1 MDDIIVILLVI
12 AAIKFVFFGIILLAV
27 FKPNLRQFW
36 LRRQAPETPACIYC
50 QSRWT
55 RPRDEGQLRFEDDA
69 FVLVTE
75 YECDH
80 CRLPFWHVERRPTK
94 SAERHVS

>member
-1 MDDIIVILLVI
+1 MDDIILILLIV
-12 AAIKFVFFGIILLAV
+12 AAIKFVFFGAILLIV
-27 FKPNLRQFW
+27 FKPNLRQT
-36 LRRQAPETPACIYC
+36 LSRKRPPDTPACIYC

-55 RPRDEGQLRFEDDA
+55 RPRDEGQLRYENEA

-80 CRLPFWHVERRPTK
+80 CRLPFWHVERMPAPST
-94 SAERHVS
+94 ERHVS